1 MTQLMTQIRSELV
14 TAQKAQAVLKV
25 SVLRNLIA
33 EAKNKEIDLQHELT
47 NDELLAVIRK
57 QVKVLEEAKK
67 MFADGGRADLVEANQ
82 AEIALLEVYLPAAIG
97 EEDLKQKVAQIIGA
111 HAEITNVGQ
120 LTGLVIRELKDVA
133 ESSRIAAM
141 VRSLTAN

>member
-1 MTQLMTQIRSELV
+1 MTQIRSELV

>member
-1 MTQLMTQIRSELV
+1 M